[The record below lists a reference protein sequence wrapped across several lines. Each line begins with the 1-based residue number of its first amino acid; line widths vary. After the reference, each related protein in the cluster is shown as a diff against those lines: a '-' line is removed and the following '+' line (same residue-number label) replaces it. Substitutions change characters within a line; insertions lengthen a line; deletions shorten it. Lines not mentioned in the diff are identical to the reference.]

1 MISRNFRLRF
11 LTAAVGL
18 PLFFVLIYLLP
29 HLHHLGFNLL
39 VTAATVLGA
48 LELDR
53 LLRARGLAAFG
64 FSPYLAALLPAAAYL
79 QVSGLLPR
87 GALWAALAGLVMLVL
102 AASLMVRREEDLHP
116 MLARTAAS
124 LLVLLYPGLF
134 AAFVVL
140 LSGLPEASLRLL
152 MFFSLVFVDDLL
164 AYTAGGLARGWSR
177 LHWAVS
183 PNKVG
188 DRLRRRHGRRGRR
201 RGVVP
206 RLGAA
211 APAGW
216 IPGGDR
222 LRRRH
227 RGADYSGRLGGVG
240 LEALGA
246 GQGLQRGD
254 PGARR
259 GAGFHRFLAAGRT
272 RVLSVFPLG
281 LARPVVLKYI

>member
-183 PNKVG
+183 PNKSAIGFAAGMAGAVG
-188 DRLRRRHGRRGRR
+188 VAVLYRALAPRLLPAGYLAVIGFGAAIGALTILGDLAESALKRSARVKDSSGAIPGRGGVLDSIDSWLLAAPVFYLFFHWVWRGR
-201 RGVVP
+201 
-206 RLGAA
+206 L
-211 APAGW
+211 
-216 IPGGDR
+216 
-222 LRRRH
+222 
-227 RGADYSGRLGGVG
+227 
-240 LEALGA
+240 
-246 GQGLQRGD
+246 
-254 PGARR
+254 
-259 GAGFHRFLAAGRT
+259 F
-272 RVLSVFPLG
+272 
-281 LARPVVLKYI
+281 